1 MNRSFFSALTILWAS
16 LFMLPSTEAA
26 ETAKVKPQ
34 KVCQLSYLTRTDLS
48 EFRSQGTPIR
58 TVSSSINKVLKTSFD
73 LVNSLDRY
81 TLGLVSAVTL
91 GSVLSTAHSLEDI
104 KPNEWNR
111 AELTGVL
118 VFRDQPFSVTPLRG
132 TKVSFISEEGE
143 RHSFQLTTGTQGE
156 FTGHFHEWIS
166 YTRLRL
172 FPALIFER
180 KQKLQTQLKIP
191 ITIEVD
197 SPLCHASTRLMALP
211 LEPMTLILSPGE
223 SNP

>member
-1 MNRSFFSALTILWAS
+1 MKRSLYVLLWPLLLSLSLASAQDK
-16 LFMLPSTEAA
+16 EAA
-26 ETAKVKPQ
+26 KPVPP

-58 TVSSSINKVLKTSFD
+58 TASSSINKILKTSFD
-73 LVNSLDRY
+73 FVNSLDRY

-91 GSVLSTAHSLEDI
+91 GSVLSSAHSLEDI

-111 AELTGVL
+111 AELSGAL
-118 VFRDQPFSVTPLRG
+118 VYRDQPFSVTPLRG
-132 TKVSFISEEGE
+132 TKVKFTSEEGE

-172 FPALIFER
+172 FPTLIFER

-191 ITIEVD
+191 VTIEVE
-197 SPLCHASTRLMALP
+197 SPICHASTRLMALP

-223 SNP
+223 NNP